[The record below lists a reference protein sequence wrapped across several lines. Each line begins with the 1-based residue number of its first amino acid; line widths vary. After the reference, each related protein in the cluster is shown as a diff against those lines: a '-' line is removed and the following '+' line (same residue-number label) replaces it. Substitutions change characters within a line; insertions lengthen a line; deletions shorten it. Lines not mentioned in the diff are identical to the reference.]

1 VAVLAVLLIAIFIAA
16 FWSISY
22 GSSSGGGKEVVMVS
36 LGELRSQRLGTPR
49 RDVEHRLGKGQDA
62 LAYGETGPA
71 VEPMDASCVYYAEA
85 GTGNLR
91 DVVQLCFR
99 DGRLSSKRVFA
110 ATPGATLG

>member
-1 VAVLAVLLIAIFIAA
+1 METV
-16 FWSISY
+16 
-22 GSSSGGGKEVVMVS
+22 
-36 LGELRSQRLGTPR
+36 LGELRSLQLGTPR

-99 DGRLSSKRVFA
+99 DGRLSSKRVFG